1 MEDLK
6 QAKSRLGLSTLVLFL
21 IFSYVGYSVLNT
33 LNSENIINP
42 NKVLEKRD
50 LTLQKNRGQILD
62 RDGYILATTIQN
74 NNLILNP
81 SIFKNPNKIV
91 QQINKLFYEKNNYNI
106 DQKIDPNQKYL
117 VVKKILHHLSINK
130 Y

>member
-1 MEDLK
+1 M
-6 QAKSRLGLSTLVLFL
+6 R
-21 IFSYVGYSVLNT
+21 
-33 LNSENIINP
+33 
-42 NKVLEKRD
+42 KRD

-106 DQKIDPNQKYL
+106 DQD
-117 VVKKILHHLSINK
+117 
-130 Y
+130 